1 MGDEIT
7 RCYFLCQDTVEEL
20 PSKVTSAGDKSF
32 VEDDPCPGCSA
43 VFFFENVAVFFCVF
57 FLGGGV
63 GGKVLQNEQKKP
75 SNNRITK
82 VMCKF
87 KPFQEFK

>member
-1 MGDEIT
+1 MLL
-7 RCYFLCQDTVEEL
+7 FVCQDTVEEL

-32 VEDDPCPGCSA
+32 VEDDPCPGFWLFSFLRTWQ
-43 VFFFENVAVFFCVF
+43 FFLCVF
-57 FLGGGV
+57 FGGV
-63 GGKVLQNEQKKP
+63 GGKVLQNEQKKT

-87 KPFQEFK
+87 KPCQEFY

>member
-1 MGDEIT
+1 MLL
-7 RCYFLCQDTVEEL
+7 FVCQDTVEEL

-43 VFFFENVAVFFCVF
+43 VFSLRTWQCFFVFFF
-57 FLGGGV
+57 WGGV
-63 GGKVLQNEQKKP
+63 GGKVLQNEQKKT